1 MSDRPSEGFKH
12 CISAL
17 NLYFVD
23 KQGSIY
29 TLYRLEVRY
38 STICR
43 IILCKK
49 SSTATTAFLHLLHT
63 PLLYKLCA
71 GKNAQ
76 SHCHRKGDYI
86 PKFDLSD
93 TTRGTGLSNLAKARS
108 SAAPTCWG
116 RAASYGWLSK
126 DPATGKPLRNLIERT
141 CSSAQ
146 VFYAAVR
153 ELARSRLEGGAQAQ
167 RIWMV
172 GWYPVGLD
180 GRPFKLDPLGRPSR
194 PTGACCT
201 WRALSRPGFA
211 VHAVVGLPASSCPAG
226 ISSRTVPICDVIV
239 TKNPCMHPGDLRK
252 LTAVNVPQLHHV
264 RDCIVFPVKGDR
276 PHPEEMAGSDL
287 DGDEDSV
294 LWYADLIFKTNCSPM
309 HYYSDPPREQKTP
322 IQVQDMID
330 LFCQYIKGDKIG
342 LIANAHLVWADLLD
356 AGINSRRCRNQ
367 ARKCSVNL
375 DFANCG
381 DLKGLAK
388 LPEATHVPG
397 LHGEAGRQEHV
408 LLAKGPGPAVQE
420 LHEG

>member
-1 MSDRPSEGFKH
+1 MRALLVSSAVQH

-49 SSTATTAFLHLLHT
+49 SSTATTAFLQLLHT

-93 TTRGTGLSNLAKARS
+93 TTPWDRAVEFGEGPFKCGSNVLGKSRVLRLALEG
-108 SAAPTCWG
+108 PCHWE
-116 RAASYGWLSK
+116 
-126 DPATGKPLRNLIERT
+126 PLRNLIERT
-141 CSSAQ
+141 CRSAQ

-180 GRPFKLDPLGRPSR
+180 GRPFKLDPFGRPSR

-226 ISSRTVPICDVIV
+226 ISSRTVPIC
-239 TKNPCMHPGDLRK
+239 TTYK
-252 LTAVNVPQLHHV
+252 
-264 RDCIVFPVKGDR
+264 
-276 PHPEEMAGSDL
+276 
-287 DGDEDSV
+287 
-294 LWYADLIFKTNCSPM
+294 
-309 HYYSDPPREQKTP
+309 
-322 IQVQDMID
+322 
-330 LFCQYIKGDKIG
+330 
-342 LIANAHLVWADLLD
+342 
-356 AGINSRRCRNQ
+356 
-367 ARKCSVNL
+367 
-375 DFANCG
+375 
-381 DLKGLAK
+381 KGLA
-388 LPEATHVPG
+388 LCMLRMFIGPEKHS
-397 LHGEAGRQEHV
+397 LFQISR
-408 LLAKGPGPAVQE
+408 
-420 LHEG
+420 EGNN